1 MHSFGGTENRRDSRT
16 LETEKVRQKPNL
28 PLQTHLCFPRNG
40 TDLRDRLPPN
50 RDYHFVCTLGHFD
63 NLRPI

>member
-50 RDYHFVCTLGHFD
+50 RDYDFVCTFGHFD
-63 NLRPI
+63 NLRLI